1 MQVDLQK
8 RENTQTTIL
17 ALLIT
22 RKGGC
27 TLKQLSHDY
36 YELEGE
42 HIPWKDLGY
51 NSLLSFLHSMS
62 KTVQIEHRNN
72 TIIIHGIASEKSK
85 HVSKLIAGQ
94 KAQKPSVGRKTHKP
108 NHYFPTTAPNR
119 IRIPAEI
126 LSKVISLVK
135 DKPNG
140 LNKDY
145 ILQEIHSRMPFVKI
159 TMKEMEEQLQE
170 LSHRIFQTNNKIY
183 PNQSKV
189 KNFNNLK
196 DRNDMSHSKSKL
208 PIITAAGD
216 EDSDDTLDHEDVLEV
231 TQLNH
236 TSKFDYTKSNSK
248 SKSTSSFT
256 KETKYQDQETQHSNN
271 IKMKFDDDIMKDKE
285 NVLDKK
291 DIEILIN
298 ERIKFRLEKLIQNHS
313 DGIWCADL
321 PEKYLEEYKVPLN
334 YAELGFNSVR
344 EFASQL
350 PEIFHCIQPRDT
362 GDFMLYY
369 AKREIPSNKLTKK
382 HEANNIAQWYDIYES
397 SNEEAVPASVSLDT
411 CKKLIPDNVMSI
423 GDYVGCINVA
433 DLEQNE
439 EPFIEVIVVEVFTPS
454 FFWIQLRKNQ
464 KTFKMFMDDLHKFYT
479 MQYEQYAIP
488 LLVLEK
494 GLNCACVYN
503 GIWHRGI
510 IKVVKPDFQ
519 VTVMFYDYGTLKT
532 YSPNAVYYLHKRFSI
547 LPAQAIPCGLINTR
561 PCTGSK
567 WSRRATH
574 QFALRTSDIPLVAT
588 IATINKEDNS
598 MMVNLTDT
606 LEDEDVHIN
615 DWLVEQKLAEYGK
628 MENSV
633 DMSNLLLY
641 VEENLIFMPERCYEK
656 ETNIFNGNN
665 KKLSEN
671 ATDVPLISPQSI
683 LNDKFFKPSS
693 ECTLFD
699 EQEILVAEENI
710 QDQIFQNNSTFNKNN
725 TNPFLQAETPYG
737 QVNND
742 RNSQKFMQLW
752 NENLQMQIQH
762 LMQINATLRLLLY
775 EVIKSSLTNNS
786 STFDKSTLNMI
797 KSVLLN
803 INKQMSIFVNP
814 LHVNTESAYENIS
827 SNGNVHTERK
837 TAINTNVDCPVEYVA
852 PAVKNKQPLTS
863 NFYDR
868 IHTHIDSSQ
877 NNYIQDGDRNLN
889 TVNYNS
895 LMSGSNDTNA
905 INQSLLNQQMSV
917 TSCVSPGFGKF
928 SNKCFT
934 STDLLTPIEH
944 SIHNG
949 TCFKETNPFRLSL
962 AENVKPFNHNWNM
975 DDNINT
981 TSKSIINGQST
992 EHSAYQKEMENQCI
1006 SPSKKSFIDDDLQ
1019 FVEEI
1024 YKQEPVQE
1032 NEYSH
1037 LANNTNI
1044 DEKHLTRYS
1053 LTSHALYNSS
1063 PIMKLNEAQ
1072 NGQKSVVSSVDVW
1085 SKLLKDTNGSNNYS
1099 KICWVSENN
1108 GEKVICNKDEQEN
1121 RIQNFISDDTSD
1133 FEVDAYNAGAKNS
1146 YLKKTEFTVGK
1157 VIYIPK
1163 CLSVNCRMF
1172 FRVVE
1177 LPKQIIHIFYYQEE
1191 GWLLVDEFIQVL
1203 TESETAIDMAKLLY
1217 AFNIYVQFKE
1227 IDRTKNS
1234 IEFIKSGSILS
1245 KATYDIIN
1253 GSDKLCLIPLKS
1265 LLKVLYKLEII
1276 SYKDINNIFAYEQ
1289 FVNGSTKHKIWLIIN
1304 AYGEFKYYIENRQ

>member
-27 TLKQLSHDY
+27 TLKQLNNDY

-62 KTVQIEHRNN
+62 KTVQIEHRDS
-72 TIIIHGIASEKSK
+72 TIIIRGIASEKSK

-94 KAQKPSVGRKTHKP
+94 KTQKPSVGRKTHKP

-126 LSKVISLVK
+126 LSKVLSLVK

-170 LSHRIFQTNNKIY
+170 LSHRIFQTNNKVY
-183 PNQSKV
+183 PNRSKV

-196 DRNDMSHSKSKL
+196 GRNDMSHSKSKL
-208 PIITAAGD
+208 PIVTAAGN
-216 EDSDDTLDHEDVLEV
+216 EDSDDMLDCEDVSEV
-231 TQLNH
+231 THLNR
-236 TSKFDYTKSNSK
+236 TSKPDYTKSDTK
-248 SKSTSSFT
+248 TTSTSSFI
-256 KETKYQDQETQHSNN
+256 KETKYQEMQHSND
-271 IKMKFDDDIMKDKE
+271 IKTKFDDDIMKAKE

-321 PEKYLEEYKVPLN
+321 PEKYLEEYKVSLN

-350 PEIFHCIQPRDT
+350 PEIFHCIQPGDT

-382 HEANNIAQWYDIYES
+382 HEANNVAQLYDIYES

-454 FFWIQLRKNQ
+454 FFWIQLRKKQ

-479 MQYEQYAIP
+479 VQYEQYAIP

-510 IKVVKPDFQ
+510 IKAVKPDFQ

-532 YSPNAVYYLHKRFSI
+532 YSPDAVYYLHKRFSI

-567 WSRRATH
+567 WSRSATH
-574 QFALRTSDIPLVAT
+574 HFALRTSDIPLVAT

-606 LEDEDVHIN
+606 LEDEDVHIS

-656 ETNIFNGNN
+656 ETDIYNGNN
-665 KKLSEN
+665 EKLSEN
-671 ATDVPLISPQSI
+671 ATDVPLVSPQSV
-683 LNDKFFKPSS
+683 LNDMFIKPSS

-699 EQEILVAEENI
+699 EQEILLAEKNI
-710 QDQIFQNNSTFNKNN
+710 QDQIFQTNSTFNKSN

-742 RNSQKFMQLW
+742 RSSQKFMELW
-752 NENLQMQIQH
+752 NENLQMQIQY
-762 LMQINATLRLLLY
+762 LTQINATLRLLLY
-775 EVIKSSLTNNS
+775 EVIKSSLKNNS
-786 STFDKSTLNMI
+786 STYDKSTLNMI

-803 INKQMSIFVNP
+803 INKQMPIFVNP

-827 SNGNVHTERK
+827 SNGNVHTEKK
-837 TAINTNVDCPVEYVA
+837 TAINKNVDCPVEYVS
-852 PAVKNKQPLTS
+852 PATINKQPLTS

-868 IHTHIDSSQ
+868 IHSHIDSSQ
-877 NNYIQDGDRNLN
+877 NNYIQDEDRNLN

-895 LMSGSNDTNA
+895 LIFGSNDTNA

-934 STDLLTPIEH
+934 STDLSTPIEH
-944 SIHNG
+944 SMHNG
-949 TCFKETNPFRLSL
+949 TSFKETNPFRLSL
-962 AENVKPFNHNWNM
+962 AENVKPFNHNWNV

-981 TSKSIINGQST
+981 TSKSIISGQST
-992 EHSAYQKEMENQCI
+992 ERSAHQKEMENQCF
-1006 SPSKKSFIDDDLQ
+1006 SSSKKSFIDDDLQ
-1019 FVEEI
+1019 FVKEI
-1024 YKQEPVQE
+1024 YKQEPVQA
-1032 NEYSH
+1032 NEYFH

-1044 DEKHLTRYS
+1044 DEKHLTRCS
-1053 LTSHALYNSS
+1053 LTSHTLYNSS
-1063 PIMKLNEAQ
+1063 PIMELNEAH
-1072 NGQKSVVSSVDVW
+1072 NAQKSVISSVDVW
-1085 SKLLKDTNGSNNYS
+1085 SKPLKDTTESNNYS

-1108 GEKVICNKDEQEN
+1108 EEEVICNKDQQGN
-1121 RIQNFISDDTSD
+1121 RIQNFIPDDTSD

-1157 VIYIPK
+1157 VIYVPK
-1163 CLSVNCRMF
+1163 CLSANCRMF
-1172 FRVVE
+1172 FRAVE

-1203 TESETAIDMAKLLY
+1203 TESETTIDMAKLLY

-1276 SYKDINNIFAYEQ
+1276 SYKDINNIFVHEQ
-1289 FVNGSTKHKIWLIIN
+1289 IVNGSTKHKIWLIIN